1 MEEDEVTKEALVG
14 AVQMARRGVVG
25 MGASLVGL
33 SKETSLLAMV
43 VATEV
48 VVEMAE
54 VSLED
59 AAMMVATEERAV
71 ATAAATTVY

>member
-1 MEEDEVTKEALVG
+1 MTKEALVG

-25 MGASLVGL
+25 MGASLVGP

-59 AAMMVATEERAV
+59 AAAMVVA
-71 ATAAATTVY
+71 ATAEAVMAAASSD